1 MVGLCEYFQ
10 NLNHPF
16 LGSVT
21 QDTHSYNQNRN
32 IFNSITSLFTDKVW
46 YRTCCESFKGTVSV
60 ISSDHAKKAIYN
72 GTLRSFIWSKM
83 WKIRLFF
90 WFKRWY
96 LWVSPLLLINKKYAN
111 HFREETTNENITFK
125 ETKTLI
131 SNSYGGKR

>member
-1 MVGLCEYFQ
+1 MKLTFSPFKTHQEILEINSNPISNIVRFMFLKHMTDLDREARMVGLCEYFQ

-60 ISSDHAKKAIYN
+60 ISSNSSYKDCN
-72 GTLRSFIWSKM
+72 VRFRTLKHLSEQ
-83 WKIRLFF
+83 
-90 WFKRWY
+90 
-96 LWVSPLLLINKKYAN
+96 VSI
-111 HFREETTNENITFK
+111 FCF
-125 ETKTLI
+125 
-131 SNSYGGKR
+131 